1 MWLHH
6 AVRHQQNDEQV
17 LQAVLRDM
25 TEDFQMHNVP
35 RDFLEREIT
44 ALRESI
50 MHGGD
55 LWNESE
61 VPINLAAF
69 DD

>member
-1 MWLHH
+1 
-6 AVRHQQNDEQV
+6 
-17 LQAVLRDM
+17 M

-61 VPINLAAF
+61 VPIDLSAF
-69 DD
+69 DVWSFGINGCHWFGISDHGG

>member
-1 MWLHH
+1 
-6 AVRHQQNDEQV
+6 
-17 LQAVLRDM
+17 M

-61 VPINLAAF
+61 VPIDLSAF
-69 DD
+69 DV